1 MFDIFDKFTIDN
13 WLVLLS
19 IGVPVIIA
27 TISFIINLYA
37 KFVDEREKNR
47 PMIFISLHK
56 HHENGFFNTELKIK
70 NYGSSIGWIKNIEIT
85 PLFESETGRQTLEPN
100 GFTKFKNFPLAPNQE
115 IISLIAIGEDATI
128 KYVTDRKFTITY
140 EANFGTKHFSK
151 KMYKDSYSIDEI
163 NYPTTYSDGHYTE
176 EYRLKK
182 LNETIT
188 DQNKIITKAVNKIM
202 SKNELID

>member
-1 MFDIFDKFTIDN
+1 MFDIFNKFTIDN

-47 PMIFISLHK
+47 PIIFISLHK
-56 HHENGFFNTELKIK
+56 HHENGFFNIELKIK

-85 PLFESETGRQTLEPN
+85 PLFESETGRQTLDPN

-115 IISLIAIGEDATI
+115 IISLIAVDEDATI

-140 EANFGTKHFSK
+140 EANFATKYFSK
-151 KMYKDSYSIDEI
+151 KMYIDSYSIDEK

-176 EYRLKK
+176 EYRLKE
-182 LNETIT
+182 LNKTIT
-188 DQNKIITKAVNKIM
+188 NQNIIIEKAVDKVI
-202 SKNELID
+202 SK